1 MLSMPSKDALAAL
14 PALRRELLAAG
25 NPLSA
30 GFWRSAES
38 VLRRIA
44 EGAATVGD
52 VHGWLEA
59 TGTEPTAIIGMYVWD
74 EESERT
80 PLGREMHDLL
90 VKHLEGCLGAG
101 GIDPELLLADDPAA
115 TQKYRALQ
123 ERWMTSPLPD
133 GRVPMHELL
142 DEEDED
148 EDFLAEWAAAERAA
162 ADELRNVL
170 ADVGARPQPD
180 PELRAAC
187 GSLRTALRSRARSV
201 GLVRTWSGVDPDNLD
216 ADDRRLW
223 LRLAAGVVNPVYE
236 PSDGTAAD
244 EIPGI
249 ALDHE
254 HWLAAVSAL
263 ARGGPA
269 TPASAM
275 NLARFIQDADD
286 DDDIRLL
293 AGWFIPVVEQWRVLG
308 ALDKHER
315 LTPLGWWGIPE
326 ALLQAWP
333 DDTVV

>member
-1 MLSMPSKDALAAL
+1 
-14 PALRRELLAAG
+14 
-25 NPLSA
+25 
-30 GFWRSAES
+30 
-38 VLRRIA
+38 
-44 EGAATVGD
+44 
-52 VHGWLEA
+52 
-59 TGTEPTAIIGMYVWD
+59 
-74 EESERT
+74 
-80 PLGREMHDLL
+80 
-90 VKHLEGCLGAG
+90 
-101 GIDPELLLADDPAA
+101 
-115 TQKYRALQ
+115 
-123 ERWMTSPLPD
+123 
-133 GRVPMHELL
+133 
-142 DEEDED
+142 
-148 EDFLAEWAAAERAA
+148 
-162 ADELRNVL
+162 
-170 ADVGARPQPD
+170 
-180 PELRAAC
+180 
-187 GSLRTALRSRARSV
+187 
-201 GLVRTWSGVDPDNLD
+201 VDPDNLD
-216 ADDRRLW
+216 ADDRGLW

-293 AGWFIPVVEQWRVLG
+293 AGWFIPVVEQWRLLG